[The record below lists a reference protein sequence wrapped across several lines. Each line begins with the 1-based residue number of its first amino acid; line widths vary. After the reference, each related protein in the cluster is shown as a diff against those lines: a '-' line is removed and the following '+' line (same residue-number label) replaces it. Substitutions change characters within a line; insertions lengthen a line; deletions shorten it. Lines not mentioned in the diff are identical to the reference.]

1 MPALRRRATD
11 QTRAESV
18 LEQFAIAAGD
28 HGQAIADQPGGAAA
42 KVVVVELRAIRN
54 LVPSEKDLCDI
65 TAGRARAPAIDGA
78 QHHGQALALDRC
90 QLALRVP
97 WRATGEPSPKP
108 QQRFHSMRDGQIER
122 HDGRQGRVPGDAWQ
136 RQGGAGIDRRAQ
148 QKVASVVGDPLESNL
163 ARVQPN
169 GGRPGWVRHQPHHA
183 RVEVR
188 KPQNI
193 GFGGVLAGIGR
204 EIAAPSGLRRGRP
217 PAVIV

>member
-1 MPALRRRATD
+1 M
-11 QTRAESV
+11 RAESV

-54 LVPSEKDLCDI
+54 LVPSEKNLGDI

-78 QHHGQALALDRC
+78 QHHGQTLALHRC
-90 QLALRVP
+90 QLLRTRTR
-97 WRATGEPSPKP
+97 RATGESPPKP
-108 QQRFHSMRDGQIER
+108 QQRFDPMRDGEIER
-122 HDGRQGRVPGDAWQ
+122 HDGRQGRLPGGARK
-136 RQGGAGIDRRAQ
+136 RQGGAGIDRHTE

-188 KPQNI
+188 EPQHI
-193 GFGGVLAGIGR
+193 SFGGVLAGIGR
-204 EIAAPSGLRRGRP
+204 EIATPSDPRCGRP
-217 PAVIV
+217 PAAIV